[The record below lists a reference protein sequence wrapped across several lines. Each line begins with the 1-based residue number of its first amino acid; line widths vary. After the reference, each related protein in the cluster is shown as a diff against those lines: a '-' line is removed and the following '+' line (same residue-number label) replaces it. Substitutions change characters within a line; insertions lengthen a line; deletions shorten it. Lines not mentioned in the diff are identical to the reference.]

1 MATCQKL
8 LPNGQLCGRD
18 ARWLCLLDAT
28 YDAVLGRLQPRIE
41 HRCNEHKD
49 GEARRVGRA

>member
-8 LPNGQLCGRD
+8 LPNGQPCGRD

-41 HRCNEHKD
+41 HRCNEHKE
-49 GEARRVGRA
+49 GEARKVGA